1 MDFITTIS
9 PLTNVRI
16 LSGVPLDNSYTD
28 TLTFAS
34 ASAQYTYFSEKTKY
48 NKVNMTPVRM
58 QNQIAVDVVADSLYD
73 CNYLMFQNKNF
84 GNKWFYAFIT
94 AIDFININTSNIT
107 FELDVWQTWYF
118 DVTVKECMVE
128 REHISNDAIG
138 ANLVPEGLEYG
149 EYTYN
154 AVSQSKIRNVKRICV
169 ASTTALDGTS
179 YEGGAIIH
187 GMYQGC
193 GYHWFD
199 ASDAGVTAVNEYLKK
214 LTDGNKVDGVVS
226 VFMAWGAMINDGTL
240 TDNAPA
246 RPTTI
251 DGYTPRNNKLYTDP
265 YIKLIAFDGAGS
277 SCEYQYEYFNNPS
290 APTFELEWDVSPNPS
305 IYTSPNGYRG
315 NGKDL
320 YKMCTTGFPQCSFN
334 IDTYKAWL
342 AQNGGVVGTAFNFG
356 NSLVGGAVGAVGS
369 AMSGNP
375 LAVGAG
381 VGSMLATTFDAF
393 REVTIKK
400 ALPPT
405 YSGTNSPTTLMANN
419 DLSPKYCSAT
429 IRSEFAQR
437 IDDFFDRFGYKT
449 NRLKVPNITGRPS
462 WNYVKTISATVTGS
476 VPFGDITKI
485 KATLNNGI
493 TFWHGDFVGDY
504 GRGNK

>member
-48 NKVNMTPVRM
+48 NKLNMTPVRM
-58 QNQIAVDVVADSLYD
+58 QNQIAVDLVADSLYD

-94 AIDFININTSNIT
+94 AIDFVNINTSNIT
-107 FELDVWQTWYF
+107 FEIDVWQTWYF
-118 DVTVKECMVE
+118 DFTIKECMVE
-128 REHISNDAIG
+128 REHIANDTIG

-149 EYTYN
+149 EYKYN
-154 AVSQSKIRNVKRICV
+154 AVQQSKIRNVKRICV
-169 ASTTALDGTS
+169 ASTVGLDGTS
-179 YEGGAIIH
+179 YDGGDIIH
-187 GMYQGC
+187 GIYQGC

-199 ASDAGVTAVNEYLKK
+199 ASEAGVTAVNEYLKK
-214 LTDGNKVDGVVS
+214 LTDGNKVDGIVS
-226 VFMAWGAMINDGTL
+226 IFMAWGAMIKNGTL

-265 YIKLIAFDGAGS
+265 YVKLITFDGAGS
-277 SCEYQYEYFNNPS
+277 SCEYQYEYFNDPS

-356 NSLVGGAVGAVGS
+356 NSLVGGAVGAIGS

-375 LAVGAG
+375 LGVGAG

-393 REVTIKK
+393 
-400 ALPPT
+400 LGFCP
-405 YSGTNSPTTLMANN
+405 
-419 DLSPKYCSAT
+419 
-429 IRSEFAQR
+429 
-437 IDDFFDRFGYKT
+437 
-449 NRLKVPNITGRPS
+449 
-462 WNYVKTISATVTGS
+462 
-476 VPFGDITKI
+476 
-485 KATLNNGI
+485 
-493 TFWHGDFVGDY
+493 
-504 GRGNK
+504 

>member
-48 NKVNMTPVRM
+48 NKLNMTPVRM
-58 QNQIAVDVVADSLYD
+58 QNQIAVDLVADSLYD

-94 AIDFININTSNIT
+94 AIDFVNINTSNIT

-118 DVTVKECMVE
+118 DFTIKACMVE

-154 AVSQSKIRNVKRICV
+154 TVSQSKIRNVKRICV

-199 ASDAGVTAVNEYLKK
+199 ASDAGVAAVNEYLKK

-305 IYTSPNGYRG
+305 IYTSPIGYRG

-375 LAVGAG
+375 LGVGAG

-393 REVTIKK
+393 REVSIKK

-405 YSGTNSPTTLMANN
+405 YSGTNSSTTLMANN